1 MIVFFKVSMSNQGKS
16 PTINHKGIVQK
27 IGSNSVLVAI
37 SPSTA
42 CSGCHAE
49 GSCSLAG
56 KEEKIIE
63 VSGFYKLSPGDTVE
77 VQMEQS
83 MGFAALFLGYVF
95 PFLVVLISL
104 IILISLSVA
113 ELVSGLVSIAMLI
126 PYYLVLM
133 SFRKRINE
141 KFTFK
146 IKS

>member
-1 MIVFFKVSMSNQGKS
+1 MSNQGKS
-16 PTINHKGIVQK
+16 PTINHEGTVQK
-27 IGSNSVLVAI
+27 IDSNSVMVAI
-37 SPSTA
+37 APSSA

-63 VSGFYKLSPGDTVE
+63 VSGTYNFKPGDTVE

-83 MGFAALFLGYVF
+83 MGFTALFLGYVF

-104 IILISLSVA
+104 IILISLGIS
-113 ELVSGLVSIAMLI
+113 ELVSGLVSISTLI
-126 PYYLVLM
+126 PYYMGLM
-133 SFRKRINE
+133 IFRKRINE

>member
-1 MIVFFKVSMSNQGKS
+1 MSNQGKS

-27 IGSNSVLVAI
+27 IDSNSVFVAI

-63 VSGFYKLSPGDTVE
+63 VSGIYKLSPGDTVE

-104 IILISLSVA
+104 IILISLSVP
-113 ELVSGLVSIAMLI
+113 ELISGLVSIAMLL

>member
-1 MIVFFKVSMSNQGKS
+1 MSNQGKS
-16 PTINHKGIVQK
+16 QTISHEGIVQK
-27 IGSNSVLVAI
+27 IGKNSVLVAI
-37 SPSTA
+37 SPSSA

-63 VSGFYKLSPGDTVE
+63 VSGIYRLSPGDTVE
-77 VQMEQS
+77 VQMEQA
-83 MGFAALFLGYVF
+83 MGFTALFLGYIF

-104 IILISLSVA
+104 IILISLNA
-113 ELVSGLVSIAMLI
+113 GELVSGLVSIAMLI
-126 PYYLVLM
+126 PYYLLLI

-146 IKS
+146 IKY